1 MFLVPENSRINRH
14 FFCILAFFV
23 FHPVYA
29 LAVTPS
35 SQPSNITSNQ
45 NIVAL
50 ATNNNA
56 SFTANVP
63 ALSRQEDVSPLIDC
77 VFDRIKQSYSVR
89 VIPWRRAYQDVKN
102 NRIDGF
108 FTAIPM
114 SQIDPHAVLSAP
126 LLLENWYWF
135 WRTNTIAPESWRAG
149 YKLGSILGSQQEAWL
164 EDAGY
169 NIDITANNLP
179 QLIRQ
184 LKTGRIDVL
193 LADKDHFQLATRELG
208 LDSGE
213 FQSRFFRYVPL
224 GVYFN
229 EAFLNRNPDFLT
241 GFNRNIN
248 GCNTEHFQISDYERE
263 HILKLLSRKIERWR
277 HLPGLEK
284 LLKEYNS
291 RAATRTR
298 ESLLALDAEWRSAF
312 LSGDSDFI
320 YKHVDKSMSTELREI
335 KNQAQQILTEI
346 IITDLQG
353 ANVAISD
360 ITSDYWQ
367 GDEEKYTGIF
377 GKPAESIYFGNITY
391 DESTKLFQVQMSIQ
405 LQTASTARP
414 LGVMILG
421 INVEEALSL
430 KN

>member
-1 MFLVPENSRINRH
+1 MPALPRSSGYLFCFLTLFILPSTYANNNSNK
-14 FFCILAFFV
+14 
-23 FHPVYA
+23 PT
-29 LAVTPS
+29 VT
-35 SQPSNITSNQ
+35 
-45 NIVAL
+45 L
-50 ATNNNA
+50 ATNINS
-56 SFTANVP
+56 SFTAYAP
-63 ALSRQEDVSPLIDC
+63 DLSHQEDVSPLIDC
-77 VFDRIKQSYSVR
+77 IFDRIGQPYSVR

-114 SQIDPHAVLSAP
+114 SKVDPHAVLSAP

-135 WRTNTIAPESWRAG
+135 WRANTIAPESWRSG

-184 LKTGRIDVL
+184 LKSSRIDVI
-193 LADKDHFQLATRELG
+193 LADRDHFQQAIRELEI
-208 LDSGE
+208 DASE

-229 EAFLNRNPDFLT
+229 EAFLNHTPDFLAN
-241 GFNRNIN
+241 FNSNITA
-248 GCNTEHFQISDYERE
+248 CSTERFQISDYERE
-263 HILKLLSRKIERWR
+263 HIRKLLSRKIERWR

-284 LLKEYNS
+284 LLKEQNLRAGS
-291 RAATRTR
+291 RSQAT
-298 ESLLALDAEWRSAF
+298 LMAIDAEWRSAF
-312 LSGDSDFI
+312 LRGDLEFAS
-320 YKHVDKSMSTELREI
+320 KQVDPVISAQLREI
-335 KNQAQQILTEI
+335 KKQSQNLLTEI
-346 IITDLQG
+346 IVTDFYG

-360 ITSDYWQ
+360 MTSDYWQ
-367 GDEEKYTGIF
+367 GDEEKYTGVF
-377 GKPAESIYFGNITY
+377 GKPEDSVYFSDITY
-391 DESTKLFQVQMSIQ
+391 DESTKLFQIHMSIP
-405 LQTASTARP
+405 LYASSKADP
-414 LGVMILG
+414 LGVMVLG